1 MQANGSD
8 TEERPFSG
16 WSLGLV
22 AAGYF
27 VFPIGLAIAAAALTR
42 GNTDRQAAMAVAA
55 LLLGMVLTAGAA
67 RLWTRRQ
74 PKETHHG

>member
-1 MQANGSD
+1 MRADGSD
-8 TEERPFSG
+8 NEATPFSG

-22 AAGYF
+22 AAVYF
-27 VFPIGLAIAAAALTR
+27 VLPLCLAVAAATLTR

-55 LLLGMVLTAGAA
+55 LLLGMAVTAGGA

-74 PKETHHG
+74 LKETHHG